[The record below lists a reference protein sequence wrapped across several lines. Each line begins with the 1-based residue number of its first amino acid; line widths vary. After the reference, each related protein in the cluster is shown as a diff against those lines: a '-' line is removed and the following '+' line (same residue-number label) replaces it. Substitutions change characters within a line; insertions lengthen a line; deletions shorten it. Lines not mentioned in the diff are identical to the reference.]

1 MGSFNAFRQATRW
14 LARHRRGDQ
23 GFGLIE
29 VVVALVVLMVA
40 IVPLELLI
48 TNITTQA
55 AQVREKVAATG
66 VAEKWLEYYN
76 SLPLS
81 SFPSQ
86 LPATI
91 AEPATVLGGI
101 TYKTNVQLQWGDTGL
116 SGNLCTNGSTPQI
129 VSAIANV
136 TWGSSAG
143 IQAGGN
149 QVQEQTVINP
159 PYGLLQPNQGFL
171 ALQVDGASGALTTP
185 NGESVIATISPSPYA
200 AGVASAAVT
209 VPAGGCIFTT
219 ANNGTYTVALSST
232 GTASPYLYVDNTE
245 NLSPSSVALTVTS
258 GSTRSYVMTFD
269 EGGAMGLSYTST
281 AGLAGGG
288 SCSTPSTCFAWGWS
302 SSGAADLMQGSPAG
316 GYSLVSLPAGV
327 TAITGVSCPSTN
339 VCYFTGVGPSNTGLL
354 IDDNRGALST
364 VTIPVPSTVL
374 SSIACLNASTCY
386 AVGTNNS
393 STAVL
398 LAVSGTT
405 ATSALPTVSGFTMAA
420 LNSVECSNSN
430 NCLAVGNGTTVP
442 TTGTPGPTSVVL
454 ATTGS
459 NWSSS
464 TVPAGVVRAQAV
476 ACDPYSGANPP
487 ICVTAVQT
495 TQPTIM
501 TSPDDGAT
509 WTVATSFPTGVTSVG
524 PLACTGP
531 SNCVA
536 AVQTMGTSG
545 TTAGTAST
553 TDGANWALDTGWPSD
568 LASITG
574 LVCPSA
580 SSCIASG
587 VNSTSGI
594 VGTNTSISATSPGTW
609 RTQSLTSSQFLS
621 SVGCTSSSACLTTGG
636 SETGPVAFGTS
647 DSGTTWTAPTL
658 ASNFSTL
665 AWSPSPVTGL
675 PITVSNGLL
684 PGTQTK
690 QMVSAGGSTNAT
702 LIPNLFPFS
711 STATQPDYAVWAGDD
726 GCLNEVPDPSA
737 LNPIPVTSG
746 QTSPA
751 SIPLGLLAIA
761 VNRPNGT
768 PVSGASA
775 ALTVSTAGCP
785 ADVLGVPPTSSAG
798 LIEVG
803 IPTGVTVG
811 SAPMTYSITVSA
823 SGQTSGPTSLA
834 IGPTGVT
841 NLTTGLSYPYPTPIP
856 FTLNVP

>member
-1 MGSFNAFRQATRW
+1 MHQRADRST
-14 LARHRRGDQ
+14 RHRRGDQ

-29 VVVALVVLMVA
+29 VVVALAVLMIA
-40 IVPLELLI
+40 IVPLEFLI
-48 TNITTQA
+48 ANITSQA

-76 SLPLS
+76 NLPLS
-81 SFPSQ
+81 SFPHN
-86 LPATI
+86 LPTTI
-91 AEPATVLGGI
+91 AEPATVIGGI
-101 TYKTNVQLQWGDTGL
+101 TYNANVQLQWGDAGL
-116 SGNLCTNGSTPQI
+116 TGNLCTTGSTPQI

-171 ALQVDGASGALTTP
+171 ALQVDGATGPLTTP
-185 NGESVIATISPSPYA
+185 DGESVIATISPSPYA

-209 VPAGGCIFTT
+209 VPAGGCIFTA
-219 ANNGTYTVALSST
+219 ANNGTYTIALSTT

-245 NLSPSSVALTVTS
+245 SLSPSSVPLTVAS
-258 GSTRSYVMTFD
+258 GSTRSYVMTYD
-269 EGGAMGLSYTST
+269 EGGAIGLTYAAT

-288 SCSTPSTCFAWGWS
+288 SCPTASTCFEWGW
-302 SSGAADLMQGSPAG
+302 GPGGVEDLLQGSPSG
-316 GYSLVSLPAGV
+316 GYSLVPLPTGV
-327 TAITGVSCPSTN
+327 TAITDVSCLSAT

-354 IDDNRGALST
+354 IDDNGGTLST
-364 VTIPVPSTVL
+364 ISIPVPSTVL
-374 SSIACLNASTCY
+374 SSVACLNASTCY

-398 LAVSGTT
+398 LAVNGTS
-405 ATSALPTVSGFTMAA
+405 ATSAMPTVSGITIAT

-430 NCLAVGNGTTVP
+430 NCLAVGSGTTVP
-442 TTGTPGPTSVVL
+442 TTGTPSPTAVVL

-464 TVPAGVVRAQAV
+464 TVPGGVTRALSV
-476 ACDPYSGANPP
+476 ACDPYSGANTP

-495 TQPTIM
+495 TQPTVM
-501 TSPDDGAT
+501 TSPDDGVT
-509 WTVATSFPTGVTSVG
+509 WTVATAFPAGVTSVG

-536 AVQTMGTSG
+536 TVQTIAASG
-545 TTAGTAST
+545 TTAATAST
-553 TDGANWALDTGWPSD
+553 TDGTHWALDTGWPND
-568 LASITG
+568 LESITA

-580 SSCIASG
+580 SSCLASG
-587 VNSTSGI
+587 VDSTSGI
-594 VGTNTSISATSPGTW
+594 VASNTAISATSAGTW
-609 RTQSLTSSQFLS
+609 RTQSLAPSQFLS
-621 SVGCTSSSACLTTGG
+621 NVGCMSTSACVATGG
-636 SETGPVAFGTS
+636 SATGPVAFVTS

-658 ASNFSTL
+658 ASHFSTL
-665 AWSPSPVTGL
+665 TWSPSPVTAL

-690 QMVSAGGSTNAT
+690 QMVTAGGSTNPT

-711 STATQPDYAVWAGDD
+711 STATQPDYGVWAGDN
-726 GCLNEVPDPSA
+726 GCLNEVPNPSD
-737 LNPIPVTSG
+737 LDPIPVTGG

-751 SIPLGLLAIA
+751 SIPLSLLAIA

-785 ADVLGVPPTSSAG
+785 ADTFGVPVTSSAG

-811 SAPMTYSITVSA
+811 STAMTYSITVSA

-841 NLTTGLSYPYPTPIP
+841 NVTTGLSYPYPTPVP